1 MMIDVKRPLS
11 WTVENFLT
19 AEECQGLIQRIED
32 IGPTDAPITTA
43 RGFVMMPELRNNQR
57 VIIDDRK
64 LAALFFARAKPHVP
78 MTMKNMK
85 VVGANERFRCYRYEP
100 GQYFAPHGDGAYY
113 RNDDEWSLLTLIVYL
128 NEGFTGGETNFL
140 ELKQSVVP
148 KTGMA
153 LFFQHPLI
161 HEGAEVKTG
170 TKYAA
175 RTDVM
180 YRRVG

>member
-1 MMIDVKRPLS
+1 MMIDVSRPLA
-11 WTVENFLT
+11 WTVNGFLT
-19 AEECQGLIQRIED
+19 PTECQSLIKRIED
-32 IGPTDAPITTA
+32 IGPTDAPVTTA
-43 RGFVMMPELRNNQR
+43 RGFVMMPEIRNNKR
-57 VIIDDRK
+57 VIIDDLI
-64 LAALFFARAKPHVP
+64 LAQKFFTQAKPHVP
-78 MTMKNMK
+78 HRVGEME

-113 RNDDEWSLLTLIVYL
+113 RNNDEWSLLTLIVYL

-140 ELKQSVVP
+140 GLKQCIVP

-153 LFFQHPLI
+153 LFFQHPLL

-170 TKYAA
+170 IKYAA